1 MIKASRFGHD
11 NDYRRIDLDL
21 GKAVRIAL
29 PDLPRA
35 LEPREFGTPD
45 GRSGWAVRLPGAR
58 PIATPAF
65 GDGRLYV
72 GGGFGSH
79 EFFAFNAKT
88 GTLDWQIHTSDDG
101 PTAAVFEE
109 GFVAFNTE
117 SCTVFVCE
125 AATGRVVWSEW
136 LGDPLMSQPAI
147 AQGRLFIAYPARG
160 RHGATH
166 RLLCA
171 ELRTGRHLWEQEI
184 TGDVITAPVV
194 AGDCVYLSCFDGTSF
209 CLACG
214 DGAVVY
220 RRRDGATSAPFVVGD
235 DVFHSRRMTDEG
247 KVYESVHRA
256 DAKRGADK
264 DADPFLAAE
273 AEYLKDGHGVGLKGD
288 VLHTLDASVG
298 FGAAPASAKLHE
310 AAAHVGVK
318 TVAGAWAW
326 QGSRAAHAK
335 GRVMNAQGRFV
346 HSFQADAGSGA
357 WRAEARGRGGEQVFA
372 PPSLGKD
379 HLYLCSADG
388 DLVSLRQADGEQVF
402 LYATGQP
409 MTFQPALAEGNVYAG
424 TANGLLVCLRTDGD
438 DADGWYGWGGNAQH
452 NKNA

>member
-1 MIKASRFGHD
+1 MINASRFG
-11 NDYRRIDLDL
+11 NDADFRRIALDL
-21 GKAVRIAL
+21 GKAIKIRL
-29 PDLPRA
+29 PHLPRE
-35 LEPREFGTPD
+35 LDPHEFSTPD

-58 PIATPAF
+58 PIATPAY
-65 GDGRLYV
+65 GDGRLFV

-79 EFFAFNAKT
+79 EFYAFDAKT
-88 GTLDWQIHTSDDG
+88 GAPTWRIRTNDDG
-101 PTAAVFEE
+101 PTAAVVD
-109 GFVAFNTE
+109 GGCVAFNTE
-117 SCTVFVCE
+117 SCTVYVCN
-125 AATGRVVWSEW
+125 AATGDVIWSEW
-136 LGDPLMSQPAI
+136 LGDPLLSQPAT
-147 AQGRLFIAYPARG
+147 ADGRLYIAYPARG

-171 ELRTGRHLWEQEI
+171 DLPTGRHLWEQEI
-184 TGDVITAPVV
+184 SGDVITAPVV
-194 AGDCVYLSCFDGTSF
+194 AGGRVYLSCFDGTSF

-220 RRRDGATSAPFVVGD
+220 RRRDGATSAPFIVGD
-235 DVFHSRRMTDEG
+235 DVFHSRRVTDEG
-247 KVYESVHRA
+247 KVYESVHRT
-256 DAKRGADK
+256 DARRGADK
-264 DADPFLAAE
+264 EADPFLAEE
-273 AEYLKDGHGVGLKGD
+273 ADYLRNGAGVGLKGD
-288 VLHTLDASVG
+288 LLHNLDASVG
-298 FGAAPASAKLHE
+298 FRTAPASAKLNE
-310 AAAHVGVK
+310 AAAHIGVK

-357 WRAEARGRGGEQVFA
+357 WRAEAKGRSGDQLFA

-409 MTFQPALAEGNVYAG
+409 MTFQPALAEGNVYAV
-424 TANGLLVCLRTDGD
+424 TANGLLVCLRTGGD

-452 NKNA
+452 NKQG